1 MTAVRSPGARLLLLG
16 PVAALLAGAA
26 APAQEAVFDDVVEVI
41 RLEIE
46 VRVLDRRGE
55 PIPGLGPADFEVTLD
70 GVPVA
75 VEAVDRPGEPPP
87 PREPGA
93 TEPEETA
100 AAPALPRLV
109 VLFFQRHAL
118 PSRARGLMRMAH
130 EARALVRELGP
141 GDLAAVVSF
150 GPPLHVHT
158 DFTGDRDLLLAA
170 LDSVAPFRAVEL
182 RDERPQPLTVRLP
195 PRTAAGVRTVERS
208 LELLAHLLEPLPG
221 AKSLLFFG
229 WGLGELSGGAVRAG
243 PDLRRAR
250 AVLAR
255 GKTAFFAL
263 DVTQA
268 DHHTLEALL
277 HELAHDTGGRFLRTF
292 HQPAGT
298 MAAATAALA
307 GHYRLTLVPPAGLGL
322 EGELRLEVGLRGT
335 PGEVLHPAKLTF
347 VPATR

>member
-1 MTAVRSPGARLLLLG
+1 MTTVRSPSARLLLLSL
-16 PVAALLAGAA
+16 VAALLAPAA
-26 APAQEAVFDDVVEVI
+26 ARAQEAIFDDVVEVI
-41 RLEIE
+41 RLEVE
-46 VRVLDRRGE
+46 VRVLDRKGE

-75 VEAVDRPGEPPP
+75 VEAVDRPGEPQPP
-87 PREPGA
+87 LEPGS
-93 TEPEETA
+93 TGSEEMA
-100 AAPALPRLV
+100 AAPPLPRLV
-109 VLFFQRHAL
+109 VLFFQRHSL
-118 PSRARGLMRMAH
+118 PSRARGILRMTY
-130 EARALVRELGP
+130 EARAIVGELAP

-150 GPPLHVHT
+150 GPPLHVHA
-158 DFTGDRDLLLAA
+158 DFTGKRDLLLAA

-182 RDERPQPLTVRLP
+182 RDERPQPFTIRLP

-208 LELLAHLLEPLPG
+208 IELLAHLLEPLPG

-243 PDLRRAR
+243 PDLKRAR

-277 HELAHDTGGRFLRTF
+277 HELAHDTGGMFLRTF

-307 GHYRLTLVPPAGLGL
+307 GHYRLTLVPPAGVDL
-322 EGELRLEVGLRGT
+322 EGESRLEVRLRGT